1 MTGAL
6 ERLRAAGFPVT
17 EVLGTGMEGTVA
29 ALDAERAVKLWDFR
43 DRTDVERLRVFYD
56 AVEAS
61 GFALA
66 VPRILEVAEVEGRMV
81 TVQVRLHGEPLAR
94 ADAVVDV
101 LADLAAVLVHPD
113 MAVLPVPDG
122 ERPFDPTVPFA
133 HSLADLVERRAPLLA
148 GHVDPGA
155 VEALADALRGLE
167 PTEPRL
173 VHGDLGSGNILAV
186 DGRPTG
192 LLDFGYVSTVGDPAF
207 DAAVAA
213 AVADMFGPGSAAA
226 TARIDALTRARFGY
240 AQERLTVY
248 RAAYGLVTASL
259 LVAAPD
265 EPHFRWCLE
274 WVPPA

>member
-1 MTGAL
+1 MTGPL

-81 TVQVRLHGEPLAR
+81 TVQVRLHGEPLSR

-101 LADLAAVLVHPD
+101 LADLAAVPVHPD

-148 GHVDPGA
+148 GHLDPGA

-192 LLDFGYVSTVGDPAF
+192 CSTSATSPPSATRPSTRRWPPPWPTCSVPAPRRRR
-207 DAAVAA
+207 
-213 AVADMFGPGSAAA
+213 PGSTRSPGLASA
-226 TARIDALTRARFGY
+226 TRRSG
-240 AQERLTVY
+240 
-248 RAAYGLVTASL
+248 
-259 LVAAPD
+259 
-265 EPHFRWCLE
+265 
-274 WVPPA
+274 